1 MKVYDEVNNLA
12 QAIKESKEYIE
23 YRDIRKEVFSDA
35 ELKSKV
41 EEFEKIRYEEQLLAM
56 QGEKQSD
63 EKMVKLQE
71 LYTILVQNDK
81 VKEYFDKEVRFNVMM
96 ADVNKIIGEAIKD
109 VIQ

>member
-23 YRDIRKEVFSDA
+23 YRDIRKEVFADL
-35 ELKSKV
+35 ELKNKV

-56 QGEKQSD
+56 QGEKTSE
-63 EKMVKLQE
+63 EKMAKLQE
-71 LYTILVQNDK
+71 LYTILVQNYK
-81 VKEYFDKEVRFNVMM
+81 LKEYFDKEVRFNVMM
-96 ADVNKIIGEAIKD
+96 ADVNKTIGEAIKD

>member
-23 YRDIRKEVFSDA
+23 YKEIRA
-35 ELKSKV
+35 EIFANPEPKNQV

-56 QGEKQSD
+56 QGEKQTD
-63 EKMVKLQE
+63 EKMAKLQE
-71 LYTILVQNDK
+71 LYTILVQNEK

-96 ADVNKIIGEAIKD
+96 ADVNKTIGEAIKD

>member
-23 YRDIRKEVFSDA
+23 YRDIRNEVFSNL
-35 ELKSKV
+35 ELKEKV

-63 EKMVKLQE
+63 EKMAKLQE
-71 LYTILVQNDK
+71 LYTILVKNDK

-96 ADVNKIIGEAIKD
+96 ADVNKTIGDAIKE

>member
-12 QAIKESKEYIE
+12 QAIKESKEYLE
-23 YRDIRKEVFSDA
+23 YKEIRNEVFSNS
-35 ELKSKV
+35 ELKTQV

-56 QGEKQSD
+56 QGEKQTD
-63 EKMVKLQE
+63 EKMAKLQE
-71 LYTILVQNDK
+71 LYAILVQNEK

-96 ADVNKIIGEAIKD
+96 ADVNKTIGEAIKD